1 LTQIIDE
8 VARING
14 ELTMS
19 DADKVGEGKK
29 VINDIAGMIYEMR
42 HDKALTP
49 LECAAHFSSP
59 LLGPHELTLLSAAR
73 SDRPS

>member
-1 LTQIIDE
+1 MTQIIDE

-49 LECAAHFSSP
+49 LECASHFS
-59 LLGPHELTLLSAAR
+59 
-73 SDRPS
+73 